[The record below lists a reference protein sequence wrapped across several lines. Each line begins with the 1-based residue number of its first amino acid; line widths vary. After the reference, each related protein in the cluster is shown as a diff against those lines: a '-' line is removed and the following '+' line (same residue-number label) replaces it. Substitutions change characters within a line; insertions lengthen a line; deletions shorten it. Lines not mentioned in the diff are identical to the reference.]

1 MSHQKQVDHR
11 CSSEERFASLL
22 SFHLADV
29 AAGLGDTLIRCNEM
43 TTTGRR
49 HRAIVCHA
57 FNVVSRLSRLTGETL
72 PTCKLAESTHSSADL
87 SVSEAVHV
95 LMCFLETFFQVP
107 TKGLSFT
114 SMMATR
120 TFCPHIWHG
129 GQHPVTWL
137 ALKAI
142 FSIDENEAET
152 AAALIID
159 RLPNRLGEVT
169 FLAFMMNTPFAAQLV
184 KTRREDSRPFLE
196 AFYKLNTPN
205 MVTGVELVNM
215 LTYDVTESRFAD
227 LFKDPRG
234 IDFLKR
240 AEWAMARYEFAHR
253 QLCLSSH
260 ERIAPPFDDWD
271 VLRKNVLNIVEMGQV
286 IIRSRHSWPT
296 IILWVYSNEGF
307 RCFARRLW
315 YRMQDFPSWSKV
327 CAADICSCVQSVF
340 EAEGLHLSKP
350 ITKEERQ
357 VTETFHESEKR
368 WTTECLD
375 DESKRRLDEIKEET
389 QAVGYPPIPAQSTF
403 VSFAIVGFAII
414 SRAIR

>member
-1 MSHQKQVDHR
+1 
-11 CSSEERFASLL
+11 
-22 SFHLADV
+22 
-29 AAGLGDTLIRCNEM
+29 
-43 TTTGRR
+43 
-49 HRAIVCHA
+49 
-57 FNVVSRLSRLTGETL
+57 
-72 PTCKLAESTHSSADL
+72 
-87 SVSEAVHV
+87 
-95 LMCFLETFFQVP
+95 
-107 TKGLSFT
+107 
-114 SMMATR
+114 
-120 TFCPHIWHG
+120 
-129 GQHPVTWL
+129 
-137 ALKAI
+137 
-142 FSIDENEAET
+142 
-152 AAALIID
+152 
-159 RLPNRLGEVT
+159 
-169 FLAFMMNTPFAAQLV
+169 
-184 KTRREDSRPFLE
+184 
-196 AFYKLNTPN
+196 

-307 RCFARRLW
+307 RCFARRP
-315 YRMQDFPSWSKV
+315 YRMQDFSSWSKV

-340 EAEGLHLSKP
+340 KAEGLHLSKP